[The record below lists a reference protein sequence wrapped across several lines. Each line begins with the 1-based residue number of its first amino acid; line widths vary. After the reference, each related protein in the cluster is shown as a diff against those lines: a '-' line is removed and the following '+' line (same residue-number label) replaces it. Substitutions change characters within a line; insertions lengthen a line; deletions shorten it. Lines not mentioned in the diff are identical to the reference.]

1 MLRKTSLKLAVC
13 VLACIVGAPGRP
25 AAQSPAGRGK
35 GADLAQLPLQNI
47 QIEADSVEEL
57 VAHIAFACN
66 IPVGLEVAQD
76 ENAGTRTGRTDGL
89 LRAPVGL
96 GIAQD
101 EDMGAATYQLNL
113 KKGKLSDLLTQF
125 VTEHDRYTW
134 QIDGGVVSIF
144 PKDGHRDPLLRELL
158 ATEVSNFSVKEKTD
172 CQTFAQSLLNAP
184 EVKKTLEG
192 YALTYD
198 TGRFGGFYIQQLG
211 QSFSLNLSNVQLKEI
226 LDRVVKESPVAKT
239 WVIKRDAAVQKL
251 SLNVKARPED
261 PSNTSQGADARH
273 HPHRAV
279 DRLSRGPASLP
290 LEAAVLVLLRAG
302 RRDEV
307 ERRLP
312 GWRRAGAAREEGG
325 HAGLN
330 QEP

>member
-1 MLRKTSLKLAVC
+1 MLRKMTLKLVMC
-13 VLACIVGAPGRP
+13 VLACILGAPGRP
-25 AAQSPAGRGK
+25 AAQSPAERGK
-35 GADLAQLPLQNI
+35 GADLAQMPLENI

-57 VAHIAFACN
+57 VAHIAFACDVP
-66 IPVGLEVAQD
+66 IGLEVAQD
-76 ENAGTRTGRTDGL
+76 EDAGARTGRTDGL

-101 EDMGAATYQLNL
+101 EDVGEAAYQLNL

-134 QIDGGVVSIF
+134 QIDDGVVSIF

-158 ATEVSNFSVKEKTD
+158 AIRVSNLSVKEKTD

-211 QSFSLNLSNVQLKEI
+211 QSFSLNISNVPLKEV
-226 LDRVVKESPVAKT
+226 LDSVVKKSPVAKS
-239 WVIKRDAAVQKL
+239 WFIKRDAAMQKL

-261 PSNTSQGADARH
+261 PPKTSQ
-273 HPHRAV
+273 
-279 DRLSRGPASLP
+279 
-290 LEAAVLVLLRAG
+290 ETNAAQATV
-302 RRDEV
+302 
-307 ERRLP
+307 
-312 GWRRAGAAREEGG
+312 
-325 HAGLN
+325 H
-330 QEP
+330 